1 MKPQIGT
8 LKDSEG
14 QVCNGVK
21 ETKTG
26 SRALLVVGACVFLA
40 LMTAAIL
47 GSVYMGY
54 SLHPRGST
62 GKQQTYTADFY
73 QDGVHV
79 AKETLVITEREEMYA
94 ATNGTVVKDYETG
107 FAVYKMDHLPG
118 CYLTT
123 FNMSDRD
130 NYRSNGQQQLSVEVT
145 HTSKQRYSVTD
156 IIVNRA
162 VLGPQAATMC
172 AERDLYMLRQQ
183 TNSTNDGRLVKRESS
198 WSVSATFCC
207 CGYCLRVTVSSN

>member
-1 MKPQIGT
+1 
-8 LKDSEG
+8 
-14 QVCNGVK
+14 
-21 ETKTG
+21 
-26 SRALLVVGACVFLA
+26 
-40 LMTAAIL
+40 
-47 GSVYMGY
+47 
-54 SLHPRGST
+54 
-62 GKQQTYTADFY
+62 
-73 QDGVHV
+73 
-79 AKETLVITEREEMYA
+79 
-94 ATNGTVVKDYETG
+94 
-107 FAVYKMDHLPG
+107 MDHLPG

-156 IIVNRA
+156 TIVNRA

-183 TNSTNDGRLVKRESS
+183 TNSTNDGRLVKRKSS